1 MESLLPLL
9 RIAFVRRLL
18 PLPLPMARPLIE
30 RHISNPF
37 PDKMSANQLDAVTVR
52 VTVTVTVTE
61 VIAFMAAVAAA
72 TFLWNY

>member
-1 MESLLPLL
+1 
-9 RIAFVRRLL
+9 
-18 PLPLPMARPLIE
+18 MARPLIE

-52 VTVTVTVTE
+52 VTVTATVTVTE
-61 VIAFMAAVAAA
+61 VIAFIAAVAAA

>member
-1 MESLLPLL
+1 
-9 RIAFVRRLL
+9 
-18 PLPLPMARPLIE
+18 MARPLIE

-52 VTVTVTVTE
+52 VTVTAIVTVTE
-61 VIAFMAAVAAA
+61 VIAFIAAVAAA